1 MTKGSPTAAAPARDG
16 PVVTEAGGGGLDRG
30 GLALLAAGHFVVDM
44 TVGALPAFL
53 PLFTAL
59 YALSDFEA
67 AMILA
72 ASLFASS
79 VTQPLFGLL
88 ADRRAAPWVL
98 VGGVAVA
105 AAGLA
110 AAGLAAGYAGV
121 LAAVLGSGLGVA
133 AYHPEAAR
141 VANLISGDRPAT
153 GVAWFMVGGHLGFA
167 AGPLIAGLLIPVMG
181 PEATLS
187 FLIPGAAV
195 AALLLATRRRV
206 SVPIASPA
214 RRRAGAGRSHV
225 PGLLLLI
232 GATSMRTWTQF
243 GLLALAPLYLEQ
255 QRGFGDRDI
264 GLVLFLFS
272 LGGAVGTVG
281 GAWLADRLGG
291 KGMLVWSLPVAS
303 PLIAGF
309 IVLDGPLGLV
319 SLVAAGVVL
328 LASFSVTVVMGQA
341 YLPDRIALAAGL
353 MIGFAALGSAAPG
366 LALLGAIAD
375 ILGREAAL
383 WTVAALPIVG
393 ALMAIPLP
401 QPRGPSGTGTA
412 RAAT

>member
-1 MTKGSPTAAAPARDG
+1 M
-16 PVVTEAGGGGLDRG
+16 
-30 GLALLAAGHFVVDM
+30 LAAGHFVIDM

-59 YALSDFEA
+59 YALSDFQA

-72 ASLFASS
+72 ASLVASS

-88 ADRRAAPWVL
+88 ADRRAAPWFL

-121 LAAVLGSGLGVA
+121 LAAIVGSGLGVA

-141 VANLISGDRPAT
+141 VANLISDDRPST

-167 AGPLIAGLLIPVMG
+167 AGPLMAGLLIPVLG
-181 PEATLS
+181 AEATLA

-195 AALLLATRRRV
+195 AGLLLVTRRRV
-206 SVPIASPA
+206 SVPVTPPA
-214 RRRAGAGRSHV
+214 RGRPGAGRSHV
-225 PGLLLLI
+225 PGLVLLI
-232 GATSMRTWTQF
+232 CATTMRTWTMF
-243 GLLALAPLYLEQ
+243 GLLALVPLYLEQ
-255 QRGFGDRDI
+255 QRGFGDRGI
-264 GLVLFLFS
+264 GVVLFLFA
-272 LGGAVGTVG
+272 LGGAAGTVV

-291 KGMLVWSLPVAS
+291 KHMLVWSLPLVS

-319 SLVAAGVVL
+319 SLVGAGVVL
-328 LASFSVTVVMGQA
+328 LSSFSVTVVMGQA

-353 MIGFAALGSAAPG
+353 MIGFAAIGSAAPG
-366 LALLGAIAD
+366 LALIGAIAD

-401 QPRGPSGTGTA
+401 QPRGPSETEAG
-412 RAAT
+412 AAV